1 MVNRGPPILGKVISY
16 VDCWAVE
23 PRQLIVACGV
33 SLLILL
39 SVSHVSLGKSCEE
52 RALALLD
59 LAEDS
64 LSKAKQLYPSCVEDN
79 QSRNG
84 DEQLEI
90 AERRISEAKE
100 LLKLCENAKS
110 LKIHDR
116 PVDCSEVLENGNNRS
131 GVYTIYPRNRLTA
144 GKSLPIYCDM
154 ETDEGG
160 WTVIQRRGDYREQQD
175 FYQNWTSY
183 KNGFGNIT
191 RDFWLGND
199 NIYALSNQKAYQ
211 VRFDLQDVK
220 GKHRYA
226 VFKSFWIDD
235 ERAGYTL
242 HISNYSGNAGNSM
255 QYHDGYRFST
265 KDRNNNKCARM
276 LKGGWW
282 YLDWAHTNLNG
293 RYSPGVNSVN
303 NIHWWSWLGNEGLA
317 AVEIKVRPL

>member
-1 MVNRGPPILGKVISY
+1 MPG
-16 VDCWAVE
+16 
-23 PRQLIVACGV
+23 
-33 SLLILL
+33 
-39 SVSHVSLGKSCEE
+39 H
-52 RALALLD
+52 D
-59 LAEDS
+59 LN
-64 LSKAKQLYPSCVEDN
+64 CVE
-79 QSRNG
+79 SH
-84 DEQLEI
+84 L
-90 AERRISEAKE
+90 SP
-100 LLKLCENAKS
+100 S
-110 LKIHDR
+110 
-116 PVDCSEVLENGNNRS
+116 
-131 GVYTIYPRNRLTA
+131 
-144 GKSLPIYCDM
+144 
-154 ETDEGG
+154 
-160 WTVIQRRGDYREQQD
+160 
-175 FYQNWTSY
+175 
-183 KNGFGNIT
+183 
-191 RDFWLGND
+191 GND

-293 RYSPGVNSVN
+293 KYSPGVNSVN